1 MIRVAVVDDHPVFRR
16 GLSALLGAAGFD
28 VVAEASTGEEA
39 IELAALHCPD
49 VVLMDL
55 GLPGMGGL
63 AATERLLAARP
74 ALRVVVITL
83 YNDPGSVQRALDA
96 GAAAYL
102 VKDATPEQIIATVQA
117 ARLGVRMVGPGVD
130 LPGRAAAPALSALP
144 GLTPRENA
152 VAELIG
158 RGLSNPVIAERLGL
172 SSKTVANYVSVVLL
186 KLGAPDRHGVA
197 AIIRAARGGRDA
209 DPTGAG

>member
-130 LPGRAAAPALSALP
+130 LPGRAAAPAVPALP

-186 KLGAPDRHGVA
+186 KVGAADRHGVA